1 MTFYFVYIIASFLL
15 FSLVALGLHPSC
27 QDIIGVVLILSI
39 GLVHGA
45 NDIAIIKK
53 FREVSSGDFDLKRS
67 IFIYSAVV
75 LITLVLFIVLPQLAL
90 WLFILISAYHFGE
103 QHWANTLKGMNNI
116 LKIVFFS
123 VYGIAILF
131 LLLWINAELSM
142 EIIQQISEHAFF
154 DRYLLGITKISFIL
168 LLVGFVLLALLK
180 RDFAN
185 RIPLELLQLFSLF
198 FIFEWS
204 SLILGFAFYFI
215 FWHSLFSI
223 KDQLKFLYGSITK
236 QTLMSYFKASIL
248 YWLVSIA
255 GLIILVHLLNEKD
268 YFYALMFAF
277 IAAVTFPHVFVIGK
291 MMNKSDKK

>member
-1 MTFYFVYIIASFLL
+1 M
-15 FSLVALGLHPSC
+15 VALGLHSSY
-27 QDIIGVVLILSI
+27 QDIIGLVLILSI

-53 FREVSSGDFDLKRS
+53 FKEISSGKFDLKRS
-67 IFIYSAVV
+67 VLLYSAVV
-75 LITLVLFIVLPQLAL
+75 LFTLTLFIILPQLAL

-103 QHWANTLKGMNNI
+103 QHWSDTLNGINH
-116 LKIVFFS
+116 IVKLTFYS
-123 VYGIAILF
+123 IYGIAILF
-131 LLLWINAELSM
+131 LLLWLNAELSVD
-142 EIIQQISEHAFF
+142 IIQQISEHAFF
-154 DRYLLGITKISFIL
+154 DRYLLEITKVSFTL
-168 LLVGFVLLALLK
+168 LLAGFVLLGVLK

-198 FIFEWS
+198 FLFEWS
-204 SLILGFAFYFI
+204 SLILGFAIYFI

-223 KDQLKFLYGSITK
+223 RDQLKFLYGSITK
-236 QTLMSYFKASIL
+236 RTLINYFKDSIL

-255 GLIILVHLLNEKD
+255 GLLILVYLLNEKD

-291 MMNKSDKK
+291 MMNNSDKK

>member
-1 MTFYFVYIIASFLL
+1 MTFYFRYIIVCFLL
-15 FSLVALGLHPSC
+15 FSLVALGHHSSY

-53 FREVSSGDFDLKRS
+53 FKEISSGKFDLKRS
-67 IFIYSAVV
+67 VLLYLAVV
-75 LITLVLFIVLPQLAL
+75 LFTLVLFIILPQLAL

-103 QHWANTLKGMNNI
+103 QHWSDTLSGINH
-116 LKIVFFS
+116 IVKLTFYS

-131 LLLWINAELSM
+131 LLLWLNAELSVD
-142 EIIQQISEHAFF
+142 IIQQISEHAFI
-154 DRYLLGITKISFIL
+154 DQYLLDITKVSFT
-168 LLVGFVLLALLK
+168 LVLAGFVLLGVVK

-198 FIFEWS
+198 FLFEWS
-204 SLILGFAFYFI
+204 SLILGFAIYFI

-223 KDQLKFLYGSITK
+223 RDQLKFLYGSITK
-236 QTLMSYFKASIL
+236 QTLINYFKESIL

-255 GLIILVHLLNEKD
+255 GLLILVYLLNEKD

-291 MMNKSDKK
+291 MMNNSDKK

>member
-1 MTFYFVYIIASFLL
+1 MTFYFKYIILSFLL
-15 FSLVALGLHPSC
+15 FSIVALALHPSY

-53 FREVSSGDFDLKRS
+53 FREVSSGNFSLKRS
-67 IFIYSAVV
+67 VLLYSAVV
-75 LITLVLFIVLPQLAL
+75 LFTLILFIILPQLAL

-103 QHWANTLKGMNNI
+103 QHWADTLSNI
-116 LKIVFFS
+116 NRIVKIGFYS

-131 LLLWINAELSM
+131 LLLWLNAELSV

-154 DRYLLGITKISFIL
+154 DRYLLEVTKVSFIL
-168 LLVGFVLLALLK
+168 LLAGFVFLGLLK
-180 RDFAN
+180 REFAN

-236 QTLMSYFKASIL
+236 RTLMNYFKASIL

-255 GLIILVHLLNEKD
+255 GLLILVYLLNEKD

-277 IAAVTFPHVFVIGK
+277 IAAVTFPHVLVIGK
-291 MMNKSDKK
+291 MMNKPDKK

>member
-1 MTFYFVYIIASFLL
+1 M
-15 FSLVALGLHPSC
+15 VALGLHSSY
-27 QDIIGVVLILSI
+27 QDFIGLVLILSI

-53 FREVSSGDFDLKRS
+53 FKEISSGKFDLKRS
-67 IFIYSAVV
+67 VLLYSAVV
-75 LITLVLFIVLPQLAL
+75 LFTLTLFIILPQLAL

-103 QHWANTLKGMNNI
+103 QHWSDTLNGINH
-116 LKIVFFS
+116 IVKLTFYS
-123 VYGIAILF
+123 IYGIAILF
-131 LLLWINAELSM
+131 LLLWLNAELSVD
-142 EIIQQISEHAFF
+142 IIQQISEHAFF
-154 DRYLLGITKISFIL
+154 DRYLLEITKVSFTL
-168 LLVGFVLLALLK
+168 LLAGFVLLGVLK

-198 FIFEWS
+198 LLFEWS
-204 SLILGFAFYFI
+204 SLILGFAIYFI

-223 KDQLKFLYGSITK
+223 RDQLKFLYGNITK
-236 QTLMSYFKASIL
+236 RTLINYFKDSIL

-255 GLIILVHLLNEKD
+255 GLLILVYLLNEKD

-291 MMNKSDKK
+291 MMNNSDKK